1 MPLCGYMLLSDAVY
15 IIYITPREAAESDI
29 PFQRFVDSVNT
40 NAAVYN
46 PAVAIIPNGIKI
58 AGVAV

>member
-15 IIYITPREAAESDI
+15 IIYIIPREAAESDI

-46 PAVAIIPNGIKI
+46 PAVAIVPNGIKI
-58 AGVAV
+58 AV